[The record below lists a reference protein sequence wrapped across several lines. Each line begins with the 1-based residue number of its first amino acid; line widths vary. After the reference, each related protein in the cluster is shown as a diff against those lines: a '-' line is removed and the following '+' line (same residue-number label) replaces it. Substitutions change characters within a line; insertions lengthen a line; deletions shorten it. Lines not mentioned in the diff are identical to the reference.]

1 MPDTKH
7 HINKNEIT
15 QQLYENQIIFDIS
28 LDIMTELIES
38 RDEESVNHIARI
50 KIYMERLARR
60 LAQNAKYT
68 LMMDEAYIER
78 VIKACPFHDI
88 GKIGISDQ
96 ILLKPG
102 LLTDEEFTR
111 MKEHVLIGNRAI
123 QRALKR
129 FISQQSLD
137 STVDSQTMVFF
148 TETMNIVRSHHE
160 QYDGSGYPDGLI
172 GEAIPLS
179 ARMMAL
185 IDVFDALTQH
195 RIYKPAWSIDKA
207 IEYIE
212 IQSGYQFD
220 PDCVDAMVAELDY
233 FKEMLT
239 QLTDK

>member
-1 MPDTKH
+1 MSDTKH
-7 HINKNEIT
+7 HINENEIA
-15 QQLYENQIIFDIS
+15 QQLYENQVIFDIS
-28 LDIMTELIES
+28 LDIVTQLIES
-38 RDEESVNHIARI
+38 RDEENSNHTTRI

-68 LMMDEAYIER
+68 PMMDEAYIDR
-78 VIKACPFHDI
+78 VVKACPFHDI

-111 MKEHVLIGNRAI
+111 MKEHVLIGYRAI

-129 FISQQSLD
+129 FISQQNLNSID
-137 STVDSQTMVFF
+137 DAQMMAFF

-179 ARMMAL
+179 ARLMAL

-233 FKEMLT
+233 FKDIT
-239 QLTDK
+239 AQFTDK